1 MPKRGK
7 KYREALKKIDQNS
20 LYSLND
26 ACKIIPEIAFAR
38 FDETVLASFKLG
50 VDPKYADQQVRSTTV
65 LPHGTGK
72 TKKVLVIAQGEK
84 EKEAKEAG
92 ADIVGGEEIIEKIQ
106 KEGFLD
112 FDAVIATPDMMRFV
126 GKVGKI
132 LGPRGMMPNP
142 KVGTATF
149 DVGNAVKEIK
159 SGKVEFKVDKQG
171 NLHIPIGKV
180 SFGAEKIKEN
190 YSSLFKAILK
200 AKPSGAKGTYVKSS
214 HVSSAMGPSVAI
226 DVNDAKKAGDTERQA
241 HSVC

>member
-1 MPKRGK
+1 MSKRGK
-7 KYREALKKIDQNS
+7 KYKEAIKKIDKDA
-20 LYSLND
+20 LYTIND
-26 ACKIIPEIAFAR
+26 ACKLIPEVSFAR
-38 FDETVLASFKLG
+38 FDETVLASFRLG

-92 ADIVGGEEIIEKIQ
+92 ADIVGGEEIVNEIQ
-106 KEGFLD
+106 KGFLD

-149 DVGNAVKEIK
+149 DVATAVSEIK

-171 NLHIPIGKV
+171 NIHSSIGKI
-180 SFGAEKIKEN
+180 SFGPEKIKEN
-190 YSSLFKAILK
+190 YLTLYKAILK
-200 AKPSGAKGTYVKSS
+200 AKPSGAKGTYMKSS
-214 HVSSAMGPSVAI
+214 YLSASMSPSIAI
-226 DVNDAKKAGDTERQA
+226 DINDAKKVAE
-241 HSVC
+241 S

>member
-1 MPKRGK
+1 MSKRGK
-7 KYREALKKIDQNS
+7 KYREAEKKIDKSQ

-26 ACKIIPEIAFAR
+26 ACKMIEDISFAR
-38 FDETVLASFKLG
+38 FDETVLASFRLG

-72 TKKVLVIAQGEK
+72 TKKVLVIARGEK
-84 EKEAKEAG
+84 EKEAKDAG

-106 KEGFLD
+106 KGFLD

-149 DVGNAVKEIK
+149 DVANAVNEIK
-159 SGKVEFKVDKQG
+159 SGKIEFKVDKQG
-171 NLHIPIGKV
+171 NIHVPIGKI

-190 YSSLFKAILK
+190 YSTLYKAIWK
-200 AKPSGAKGTYVKSS
+200 AKPSGAKGTYMKTTFISP
-214 HVSSAMGPSVAI
+214 AMGPSIPI
-226 DVNDAKKAGDTERQA
+226 DVNDAKKVSEE
-241 HSVC
+241 

>member
-7 KYREALKKIDQNS
+7 KYLEALKKIEKGK
-20 LYSLND
+20 LYSIND
-26 ACKIIPEIAFAR
+26 AFNLVKDVAYAR
-38 FDETVLASFKLG
+38 FDETVLASFNLG
-50 VDPKYADQQVRSTTV
+50 VDPKYADQQVRSTTI

-72 TKKVLVIAQGEK
+72 TKRVLVITQGEK

-92 ADIVGGEEIIEKIQ
+92 ADFVGGEEMVEKIQ
-106 KEGFLD
+106 KGWLD

-149 DVGNAVKEIK
+149 DVAKAVKEIK

-171 NLHIPIGKV
+171 NLHVPIGKI
-180 SFGAEKIKEN
+180 SFGLNKLKEN
-190 YSSLFKAILK
+190 YLTLYNAVLK
-200 AKPSGAKGTYVKSS
+200 AKPSGAKGTYIKSTFIS
-214 HVSSAMGPSVAI
+214 PAMGPSI
-226 DVNDAKKAGDTERQA
+226 QLDPNDAKKAMEE
-241 HSVC
+241 